1 MNYVNLMC
9 VHRLV
14 QPRAA
19 AADAAGCR
27 NYDTWGASS
36 NPGPNAPLSNAC
48 GTSSM
53 PQYSAQAGFNQWTA
67 AKFPAGQ
74 ILLGLP
80 TYGYVSQSSATKL
93 TGSFALPG
101 PPADAPENA
110 HTERVRAAQ
119 ATLGAGEGDVST
131 DEPAPP
137 PGEQLPLNFLNNAHD
152 RSFQRRMHLQR
163 PKNAPTEGAAVGDL
177 SAFFNQQIAFNQIV
191 SGGALV
197 ASGGAFVQANGYT
210 QAWDNCSD
218 TPVRRPGVYRSCVRR
233 PLTRSFTVP
242 LQHVAQ
248 DGRHV
253 R

>member
-1 MNYVNLMC
+1 
-9 VHRLV
+9 
-14 QPRAA
+14 
-19 AADAAGCR
+19 
-27 NYDTWGASS
+27 
-36 NPGPNAPLSNAC
+36 
-48 GTSSM
+48 
-53 PQYSAQAGFNQWTA
+53 
-67 AKFPAGQ
+67 
-74 ILLGLP
+74 
-80 TYGYVSQSSATKL
+80 VSQSSATKL

-119 ATLGAGEGDVST
+119 ATLGAEEGDVST

-152 RSFQRRMHLQR
+152 RSFPRRMHLQR

-218 TPVRRPGVYRSCVRR
+218 TPVRRPGVSVLRAPAADAISHSSSSTRRARRSSRTMTRTRLATRPRSRRAAAWLAASRGRSIRCV
-233 PLTRSFTVP
+233 LSSESC
-242 LQHVAQ
+242 
-248 DGRHV
+248 GSEC
-253 R
+253 